1 MIDDTIA
8 NKSES
13 AIEVVLDGTFFSSD
27 SILKTCYWFS
37 RHYTFELKHGDGR
50 TTVRLLPKDAT
61 LPTSAVHGE
70 FLAMATDFSLRERI
84 EARTANIREI
94 LLAKAFAESGV
105 LEDSPAGIFV
115 DQVEQD
121 KPDSLFKILSHP

>member
-1 MIDDTIA
+1 MDKTVTNEGTGAIDV
-8 NKSES
+8 E
-13 AIEVVLDGTFFSSD
+13 LDGTFFSAD

-37 RHYTFELKHGDGR
+37 RHFTFELKQADGK
-50 TTVRLLPKDAT
+50 TVVRLQPKDKNV
-61 LPTSAVHGE
+61 PTDAAPGE
-70 FLAMATDFSLRERI
+70 FVAMAADFSLRERI

-115 DQVEQD
+115 DQVEEEKQ
-121 KPDSLFKILSHP
+121 DSLFKILSHP